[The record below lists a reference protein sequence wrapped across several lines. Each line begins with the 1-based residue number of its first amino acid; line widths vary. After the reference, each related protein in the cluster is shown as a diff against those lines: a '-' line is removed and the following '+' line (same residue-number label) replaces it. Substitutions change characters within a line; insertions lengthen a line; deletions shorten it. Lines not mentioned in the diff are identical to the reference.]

1 MMIAHLLQ
9 CCQTKPAMQDVELKL
24 YILDLSSR
32 NATDTAA
39 RLRFDMQSMVEKDGD
54 LQRQ

>member
-1 MMIAHLLQ
+1 
-9 CCQTKPAMQDVELKL
+9 MQDVELKL